1 MGLGGCLTPGRL
13 DVTAQAVER
22 IWSPDGDAIACLS
35 IRSGFDLL
43 LSVCAF
49 PAGSEIIFSA
59 LTISDMPRIVEHH
72 GLVPVPVD
80 IDRDTT
86 RPLLDE
92 LRETMGE
99 RTKAVVITH
108 LYGARLDIEVIV
120 DLCRAKGVLLIEDC
134 AQAFGGRGYTGHP
147 ASDVTMFSFG
157 PIKNATALGG
167 GLLCV
172 RDPALRNGMRARQR
186 DYPVLPTSAYAIRLL
201 KYALLHFIS
210 GRLLY
215 GALSRFVRVLGLD
228 HDRMIHRLTRSF
240 SGPSFFDRIRRRPCT
255 ALLRLLSRRLRQD
268 QSRLDQRT
276 RDGGRLV
283 ELLPDDVVSPA
294 GRVRPHHYWVFPI
307 LVRDPPFVISALRAA
322 GFDAT
327 AGRSFDVVTTA
338 GGDTAQAS
346 EVLAHTVFLPFYP
359 ALPSG
364 EWTRMAAIVTRS
376 VGEAVSAPVAA
387 VPHGESSFRD

>member
-1 MGLGGCLTPGRL
+1 MGLAGCLTPGRL

-22 IWSPDGDAIACLS
+22 FWSPDGDAVACLS

-49 PAGSEIIFSA
+49 PAGSEIVFSA

-80 IDRDTT
+80 IDRVTT
-86 RPLLDE
+86 SPLLDE
-92 LRETMGE
+92 LREAIGE

-108 LYGARLDIEVIV
+108 LYGARLDIELIV
-120 DLCRAKGVLLIEDC
+120 DLCQEKGVLLIEDC
-134 AQAFGGRGYTGHP
+134 AQAFGGRGYSGHP

-172 RDPALRNGMRARQR
+172 RDPALRDGMRARQQ
-186 DYPVLPTSAYAIRLL
+186 DYPIFPTSAYAVRLL

-215 GALSRFVRVLGLD
+215 GALSRFVRALGLD
-228 HDRMIHRLTRSF
+228 HDRIIHRLTRGF

-255 ALLRLLSRRLRQD
+255 ALLRLLARRLRQD
-268 QSRLDQRT
+268 HSRLDQRT
-276 RDGGRLV
+276 RDGERLV
-283 ELLPDDVVSPA
+283 ELLPDEVVSPA
-294 GRVRPHHYWVFPI
+294 GRVRPHYYWVFPI
-307 LVRDPPFVISALRAA
+307 LVPDPPSVINALRAA

-327 AGRSFDVVTTA
+327 AGRSFDVVPTA

-346 EVLAHTVFLPFYP
+346 EVLAHAVFLPFYP
-359 ALPSG
+359 ELPPR

-376 VGEAVSAPVAA
+376 VGEAVSAPVA
-387 VPHGESSFRD
+387 VPLGESSFQD